1 MESAT
6 ALNLAWVLLSA
17 ALVLFMQCGFCL
29 LESGMARTKNSI
41 NVAIKN
47 LVDLCVSGL
56 LFWAVGFGLMFGI
69 SCGGWLGTSGFALQ
83 GHDDPRVMAFFLF
96 QLVFCGTA
104 TTIISGASAERMR
117 FSAYVLVAAFVS
129 VVIYPVFGHW
139 AWGGALGGEP
149 GWLAKLGFID
159 FAGATV
165 VHSVGGWTALAAI
178 ILIGPRLGRFPKSR
192 RHQGRRERWKL
203 QGHDL
208 GLATAGVFILWFG
221 WFGFNGGSTLALDER
236 VPLILVNT
244 NLAAA
249 AGGVTAVALSWVYDG
264 RPMVNQLLIGVVS
277 GLVAITA
284 GCHLMTPWSSIVI
297 GCIGG
302 LVGCGA
308 TYGLAKLKI
317 DDVVGAVPTH
327 AVAGVWGTLAVA
339 LLAPLDQL
347 PVGGRTLQFGVQLV
361 GVLVAFLWAF
371 GGSLL
376 VLGLLHRFMGLRA
389 TPKQERIGLNYAE
402 HGASTAMI
410 DLAAEMHRHGVKR
423 QFDRPVSIDR
433 HTEAGQIGKAYN
445 LVLKQVSSEI
455 QRRDLAES
463 RYRDIVENAV
473 AGIFQTTPEG
483 TFQSANPAL
492 LEIYGD
498 KSLEDLQRRTPNIAS
513 QLYTDEGRR
522 DEFKRIL
529 DKDGIIRDFRS
540 RVKRA
545 DGTIIWVSES
555 ARAVKGSDGG
565 LLYYEGTVVD
575 ITDRIDAERLHRERD
590 FAEAANEAKSQF
602 LARMSHEMRTP
613 LGGVINTLDLI
624 TEDMP
629 PAQRT
634 RFIEIAKQSAQ
645 TLLTLINDVLDLS
658 RIEAGKLDL
667 ELVETELEQ
676 TVRIATEML
685 YHLARKKGLRLASYV
700 SPDLPSRVLLDGS
713 RLQQILVNLIGNAIK
728 FTQSGEITVNV
739 TGVRP
744 QLATIKASSETAIII
759 RLEVADT
766 GIGIA
771 QDRMEKI
778 FEVFTQADRST
789 TRRFGGS
796 GLGLAICRQLVEL
809 MGGQIGVRA
818 KKGTG
823 TVFWLEIPA
832 EPVTWDSPKDTSCLT
847 GRQVLVCAPSHAETS
862 AMLANIRAWGTN
874 PTHCGSVDEACSLAC
889 SSPSQASAF
898 EHILLDADLQEA
910 WNLARIGKRLNQL
923 ATLPITWIGSPAK
936 PESSMRVID
945 RPVHASA
952 LLNELLTLFSSHVE
966 SETAAPVITNDV
978 VGDGRCVLVVDDN
991 EVNRMVASE
1000 MLRRIGFEP
1009 IAFESAR
1016 TAIEEAKRRPASIL
1030 LMDCEMP
1037 DMDGIEAT
1045 EVLRDL
1051 HSQGQLALPP
1061 TEPLSIIACTAQAV
1075 DGDRK
1080 RCLEAGMD
1088 HYITKP
1094 IRREDLSTVLSVAIR
1109 MEPPIH
1115 FPELLERC
1123 GDDRTVVAEVLKTFA
1138 KRGPE
1143 DIQRVAE
1150 AVRHNADQ
1158 VSAAAHRI
1166 KGAAS
1171 TLAAHEL
1178 SRIADFIEETA
1189 LTAKPNRQQ
1198 SYAKS
1203 IKELEL
1209 EMNRCIRWIESQLEE
1224 LR

>member
-6 ALNLAWVLLSA
+6 ALNLAWVMLSA

-56 LFWAVGFGLMFGI
+56 LFWAVGFGLMFGV
-69 SCGGWLGTSGFALQ
+69 SRGGWLGTSGFALQ
-83 GHDDPRVMAFFLF
+83 GYHEPHVMAFFLF

-117 FSAYVLVAAFVS
+117 FRAYVMVAAFVS
-129 VVIYPVFGHW
+129 VVVYPIFGHW

-165 VHSVGGWTALAAI
+165 VHSVGGWIALAAI
-178 ILIGPRLGRFPKSR
+178 ILIGPRLGRFPKSK
-192 RHQGRRERWKL
+192 RHSGRRERWKL

-208 GLATAGVFILWFG
+208 GLATVGVFILWFG
-221 WFGFNGGSTLALDER
+221 WFGFNGGSTFKIDGR
-236 VPLILVNT
+236 VPMILVNT

-249 AGGVTAVALSWVYDG
+249 AGGVTAIALSWVYDG
-264 RPMVNQLLIGVVS
+264 RPMVTQLLIGVVS
-277 GLVAITA
+277 GLVSITA
-284 GCHLMTPWSSIVI
+284 GCHLMSPWSSIVI

-308 TYGLAKLKI
+308 TYGLAKLRI

-339 LLAPLDQL
+339 LLAPVDQL
-347 PVGGRTLQFGVQLV
+347 PVGGRTVQFGVQLL
-361 GVLVAFLWAF
+361 GVMVAFLWAF
-371 GGSLL
+371 GVSLL
-376 VLGLLHRFMGLRA
+376 VLGLLHRFLGLRA
-389 TPKQERIGLNYAE
+389 TPKQELMGLNHAE

-433 HTEAGQIGKAYN
+433 HTEAGQIGKVYN
-445 LVLKQVSSEI
+445 LVLKQVSAEI
-455 QRRDLAES
+455 LRRDQAES

-498 KSLEDLQRRTPNIAS
+498 KSLEDLQRRTPSIAT
-513 QLYTDEGRR
+513 QLYADPSKR
-522 DEFKRIL
+522 DEFKRLL
-529 DKDGIIRDFRS
+529 DEHGIIRDFRS
-540 RVKRA
+540 QVRRA
-545 DGTIIWVSES
+545 DGSLIWVSES
-555 ARAVKGSDGG
+555 ARAVKDGNG
-565 LLYYEGTVVD
+565 RLLYYEGTVVD
-575 ITDRIDAERLHRERD
+575 ITHRIDAERLHRERD

-667 ELVETELEQ
+667 EVVETELEE

-700 SPDLPSRVLLDGS
+700 SPQLPSHVLVDGC

-728 FTQSGEITVNV
+728 FTQSGEITVHV
-739 TGVRP
+739 TEVKP
-744 QLATIKASSETAIII
+744 ELATIKTPTDTAIVV

-771 QDRMEKI
+771 QERMEKI
-778 FEVFTQADRST
+778 FEVFTQADSST

-832 EPVTWDSPKDTSCLT
+832 EPVTSDSPRDTSCLT
-847 GRQVLVCAPSHAETS
+847 GRHVLVCAPAHAETS
-862 AMLANIRAWGTN
+862 AILANVRAWGTIA
-874 PTHCGSVDEACSLAC
+874 THCASVDEASDLARA
-889 SSPSQASAF
+889 PASEGNVF
-898 EHILLDADLQEA
+898 EHIMLDADLQEA
-910 WNLARIGKRLNQL
+910 WALACAGKRLKRL

-936 PESSMRVID
+936 ADAGMRVLD

-952 LLNELLTLFSSHVE
+952 LLNELLTLFSQHE
-966 SETAAPVITNDV
+966 GIERGAPVITSDQI
-978 VGDGRCVLVVDDN
+978 GDGRSVFVVDDN

-1009 IAFESAR
+1009 LAFESAR
-1016 TAIEEAKRRPASIL
+1016 VAIEEAKRRAVSIL

-1045 EVLRDL
+1045 EILREL
-1051 HSQGQLALPP
+1051 HRNGQLALAP

-1075 DGDRK
+1075 DGDRT
-1080 RCLEAGMD
+1080 RCIDAGMD

-1094 IRREDLSTVLSVAIR
+1094 IRREDLSAVLHVAIQTD
-1109 MEPPIH
+1109 PPIH
-1115 FPELLERC
+1115 FSELLARC
-1123 GDDRTVVAEVLKTFA
+1123 GDDRSVVAEVLKTFA

-1143 DIQRVAE
+1143 DVQRVSD
-1150 AVRHNADQ
+1150 AVRGNADQ

-1178 SRIADFIEETA
+1178 SRIADSIEETA
-1189 LTAKPNRQQ
+1189 LNAQPNRKQ

-1203 IKELEL
+1203 VKELEL
-1209 EMNRCIRWIESQLEE
+1209 EMNRCVRWIESQLEE